1 MPDPKPTKTKEPLQ
15 FTPAEIDEI
24 REESRI
30 EGLKQGRQEILDWLE
45 FSYVEDPGRPDRGT
59 PKAEAILE
67 LARAAGKYIKEG
79 GDAPRLMPA

>member
-1 MPDPKPTKTKEPLQ
+1 MPTKPPITL
-15 FTPAEIDEI
+15 TGAEIDQI
-24 REESRI
+24 REDGRI

-67 LARAAGKYIKEG
+67 LAKAAGEYIRRG
-79 GDAPRLMPA
+79 GDVPRLQP